1 VVTAYN
7 PSDLPVTLTVPE
19 APLRVAAREKPRA
32 VSVRE
37 LRALGS
43 AFFAG
48 LAIDDLAALGGALF
62 QRRYPAG
69 QIVLLEGAASSV
81 LYVVEAGRLKLFK
94 TSPRGREQVLR
105 LLRPGD
111 MFNEVAV
118 FDEGPNPASAQ
129 AIEDC
134 TLYLLRRRD
143 LVRFVAERPGIAIA
157 ITRDFAGRLREALAL
172 VEDLAFR
179 EVTCRL
185 AKILLEGRDGRP
197 PRLTQELLAAMAGSR
212 REVVGRALKALSQE
226 GAVRL
231 ERGRIHVHD
240 RSPLERLAWMSRKSQ
255 STPWPRPDNRTRP
268 PPNNSGASP

>member
-1 VVTAYN
+1 
-7 PSDLPVTLTVPE
+7 
-19 APLRVAAREKPRA
+19 
-32 VSVRE
+32 VRE
-37 LRALGS
+37 LRTLPS
-43 AFFAG
+43 AFFSG
-48 LAIDDLAALGGALF
+48 LASDDLAALSSVMF

-81 LYVVEAGRLKLFK
+81 LYVVQAGRLKLFK
-94 TSPRGREQVLR
+94 TSPKGREHVLR

-143 LVRFVAERPGIAIA
+143 LLRFVAERPGIALA
-157 ITRDFAGRLREALAL
+157 ITRTFARRLREALSL

-179 EVTCRL
+179 DVTSRL
-185 AKILLEGRDGRP
+185 AKILLEGEAGT
-197 PRLTQELLAAMAGSR
+197 RLTQELLAAMAGSR
-212 REVVGRALKALSQE
+212 REVVGRALKAISQE

-231 ERGRIHVHD
+231 ARGRIHILD
-240 RSPLERLAWMSRKSQ
+240 RNALERLAWSV
-255 STPWPRPDNRTRP
+255 T
-268 PPNNSGASP
+268 

>member
-1 VVTAYN
+1 MTIVDDYN
-7 PSDLPVTLTVPE
+7 PPTVPVTLMTP
-19 APLRVAAREKPRA
+19 VAAPERPGAKAVREKPRA

-37 LRALGS
+37 LRSLQS
-43 AFFAG
+43 AFFSA
-48 LAIDDLAALGGALF
+48 LATDDLAALGAAMLK
-62 QRRYPAG
+62 RSYPAG

-81 LYVVEAGRLKLFK
+81 LYVVQAGRLKLFK

-143 LVRFVAERPGIAIA
+143 LMRFVAQRPGIALA
-157 ITRDFAGRLREALAL
+157 ITRTFARRLREALAL

-179 EVTCRL
+179 DVTSRL
-185 AKILLEGRDGRP
+185 AKILLEGHDGDA
-197 PRLTQELLAAMAGSR
+197 PRITQELLAAMAGSR
-212 REVVGRALKALSQE
+212 REVIGRALKALSQE
-226 GAVRL
+226 GAIKL
-231 ERGRIHVHD
+231 ERGRIHVKD
-240 RSPLERLAWMSRKSQ
+240 RQALERVAWM
-255 STPWPRPDNRTRP
+255 
-268 PPNNSGASP
+268 

>member
-1 VVTAYN
+1 M
-7 PSDLPVTLTVPE
+7 LLTRPPE
-19 APLRVAAREKPRA
+19 ARQKPRA

-37 LRALGS
+37 LRALRS
-43 AFFAG
+43 AFFDD
-48 LAIDDLAALGGALF
+48 LAADDLAALSGAMV
-62 QRRYPAG
+62 QRQYPAG

-81 LYVVEAGRLKLFK
+81 FYVVQAGRLKLFK

-134 TLYLLRRRD
+134 TLFLLRRRD
-143 LVRFVAERPGIAIA
+143 LMRFVGERPGIALA
-157 ITRDFAGRLREALAL
+157 ITRTFARRLREALEL

-179 EVTCRL
+179 DVTSRL
-185 AKILLEGRDGRP
+185 AKILLDGQQGST

-212 REVVGRALKALSQE
+212 REVVGRALKALSAE

-231 ERGRIHVHD
+231 ERGRIHVCD
-240 RSPLERLAWMSRKSQ
+240 RKVLERLA
-255 STPWPRPDNRTRP
+255 
-268 PPNNSGASP
+268 

>member
-1 VVTAYN
+1 LG
-7 PSDLPVTLTVPE
+7 SSFFDDLPADDLE
-19 APLRVAAREKPRA
+19 
-32 VSVRE
+32 
-37 LRALGS
+37 ALGS
-43 AFFAG
+43 AM
-48 LAIDDLAALGGALF
+48 F

-81 LYVVEAGRLKLFK
+81 LYVVQAGRLKLYK

-118 FDEGPNPASAQ
+118 FDDGPNPASAQ

-143 LVRFVAERPGIAIA
+143 LVRFVSERPGIALA
-157 ITRDFAGRLREALAL
+157 VTRTFARRLREALAL

-179 EVTCRL
+179 DVTSRL
-185 AKILLEGRDGRP
+185 AKILLEGQNGAA
-197 PRLTQELLAAMAGSR
+197 PRLTQELLASMAGSR

-226 GAVRL
+226 RAIKL
-231 ERGRIHVHD
+231 ERGRIHVLD
-240 RSPLERLAWMSRKSQ
+240 RDALERLAWM
-255 STPWPRPDNRTRP
+255 
-268 PPNNSGASP
+268 

>member
-1 VVTAYN
+1 M
-7 PSDLPVTLTVPE
+7 
-19 APLRVAAREKPRA
+19 
-32 VSVRE
+32 
-37 LRALGS
+37 
-43 AFFAG
+43 
-48 LAIDDLAALGGALF
+48 F
-62 QRRYPAG
+62 QRQYPAG

-81 LYVVEAGRLKLFK
+81 LYVVQAGRLKLFK

-143 LVRFVAERPGIAIA
+143 LMRFVTARPGIALA
-157 ITRDFAGRLREALAL
+157 ITRMFARGLREALAL

-179 EVTCRL
+179 DVTSRL
-185 AKILLEGRDGRP
+185 ARILLDDQDGGA
-197 PRLTQELLAAMAGSR
+197 PRVTQELLAAMAGSR
-212 REVVGRALKALSQE
+212 REVVGRALKALSAD

-231 ERGRIHVHD
+231 QRGRIHVVD
-240 RSPLERLAWMSRKSQ
+240 RSVLERFA
-255 STPWPRPDNRTRP
+255 
-268 PPNNSGASP
+268 

>member
-1 VVTAYN
+1 M
-7 PSDLPVTLTVPE
+7 
-19 APLRVAAREKPRA
+19 
-32 VSVRE
+32 
-37 LRALGS
+37 
-43 AFFAG
+43 
-48 LAIDDLAALGGALF
+48 F
-62 QRRYPAG
+62 QRQYPAG

-81 LYVVEAGRLKLFK
+81 LYVVQAGRLKLFK
-94 TSPRGREQVLR
+94 TSARGREQVLR

-143 LVRFVAERPGIAIA
+143 LMRFVVERPGIALA
-157 ITRDFAGRLREALAL
+157 ITRTFAHRLREALAL

-179 EVTCRL
+179 DVTSRL
-185 AKILLEGRDGRP
+185 AKILLEGGDGEGAV

-226 GAVRL
+226 GAVKL
-231 ERGRIHVHD
+231 ERGKIHVRD
-240 RSPLERLAWMSRKSQ
+240 RKVLERLA
-255 STPWPRPDNRTRP
+255 
-268 PPNNSGASP
+268 

>member
-1 VVTAYN
+1 MGTR
-7 PSDLPVTLTVPE
+7 PSKKE
-19 APLRVAAREKPRA
+19 RA
-32 VSVRE
+32 LSVQE
-37 LRALGS
+37 LRALHS
-43 AFFAG
+43 TFF
-48 LAIDDLAALGGALF
+48 DDLATEDLAVFGSAMF

-81 LYVVEAGRLKLFK
+81 LYVVKAGRLKLFK

-129 AIEDC
+129 AIEEC

-143 LVRFVAERPGIAIA
+143 LMRFVAERPGIALAIA
-157 ITRDFAGRLREALAL
+157 RTFARRLREALNL

-179 EVTCRL
+179 DVTSRL
-185 AKILLEGRDGRP
+185 AKILLEGQDGAT
-197 PRLTQELLAAMAGSR
+197 PRVTQELLAAMAGSR

-231 ERGRIHVHD
+231 ERGRIHVLD
-240 RSPLERLAWMSRKSQ
+240 RKLLEQLA
-255 STPWPRPDNRTRP
+255 
-268 PPNNSGASP
+268 

>member
-1 VVTAYN
+1 
-7 PSDLPVTLTVPE
+7 LTRP
-19 APLRVAAREKPRA
+19 AAERAGTRQKPRA
-32 VSVRE
+32 VSAQE
-37 LRALGS
+37 LRSLRSPFFDDLPTSDLEALGS
-43 AFFAG
+43 VM
-48 LAIDDLAALGGALF
+48 F

-81 LYVVEAGRLKLFK
+81 LYVVQAGRLKLFK

-143 LVRFVAERPGIAIA
+143 LLRFVAERPGIAIA
-157 ITRDFAGRLREALAL
+157 ITRTFARRLREALTL

-179 EVTCRL
+179 DVTSRL
-185 AKILLEGRDGRP
+185 AKILLEGHDDSA
-197 PRLTQELLAAMAGSR
+197 PRVTQELLAAMAGSR

-226 GAVRL
+226 GAVEL
-231 ERGRIHVHD
+231 KRGKIHVRD
-240 RSPLERLAWMSRKSQ
+240 RSALERLAWM
-255 STPWPRPDNRTRP
+255 
-268 PPNNSGASP
+268 

>member
-1 VVTAYN
+1 
-7 PSDLPVTLTVPE
+7 
-19 APLRVAAREKPRA
+19 VAAYTYGLVPATLLGPDTARERPRTRPKPRA

-37 LRALGS
+37 LRALPS
-43 AFFAG
+43 PFFAG
-48 LAIDDLAALGGALF
+48 LAMDDLAVLGGAMF

-81 LYVVEAGRLKLFK
+81 LYVVQAGRLKLFK
-94 TSPRGREQVLR
+94 TSARGREQVLR

-143 LVRFVAERPGIAIA
+143 LLRFVAERPSIALA
-157 ITRDFAGRLREALAL
+157 IVRTFARGLREALAL

-179 EVTCRL
+179 DVTSRL
-185 AKILLEGRDGRP
+185 AKILLAGTD
-197 PRLTQELLAAMAGSR
+197 PRVTQELLAAMAGSR
-212 REVVGRALKALSQE
+212 REVVGRALKALSQD

-231 ERGRIHVHD
+231 ERGRVHVRD
-240 RSPLERLAWMSRKSQ
+240 RAALERLAWA
-255 STPWPRPDNRTRP
+255 T
-268 PPNNSGASP
+268 

>member
-1 VVTAYN
+1 MAASVLA
-7 PSDLPVTLTVPE
+7 PE
-19 APLRVAAREKPRA
+19 RPRTREKPRA
-32 VSVRE
+32 VSARE
-37 LRALGS
+37 LRALPS

-48 LAIDDLAALGGALF
+48 LETPDLEALGSAMF
-62 QRRYPAG
+62 QRSYPAG

-81 LYVVEAGRLKLFK
+81 LYVVQAGRLKLFK

-129 AIEDC
+129 TIEDC

-143 LVRFVAERPGIAIA
+143 LLRFVAERPGVALA
-157 ITRDFAGRLREALAL
+157 VTRTFARRLREALTL

-179 EVTCRL
+179 DVTSRL
-185 AKILLEGRDGRP
+185 AKILLEGHAGDASA

-212 REVVGRALKALSQE
+212 REVVGRALKALRHE
-226 GAVRL
+226 GAVTI
-231 ERGRIHVHD
+231 ERGKIHVRD
-240 RSPLERLAWMSRKSQ
+240 RDALERLVWM
-255 STPWPRPDNRTRP
+255 
-268 PPNNSGASP
+268 

>member
-1 VVTAYN
+1 MPA
-7 PSDLPVTLTVPE
+7 TLTRPIGE
-19 APLRVAAREKPRA
+19 RAGTRQKPRA
-32 VSVRE
+32 VSARE
-37 LRALGS
+37 LRALHS
-43 AFFAG
+43 VFFDE
-48 LAIDDLAALGGALF
+48 LAADDLAALGSAMF

-81 LYVVEAGRLKLFK
+81 LYVVQAGRLKLFK
-94 TSPRGREQVLR
+94 TSTRGREQVLR

-143 LVRFVAERPGIAIA
+143 LVRFVSERPGVALA
-157 ITRDFAGRLREALAL
+157 VTRTFARRLREALNL

-179 EVTCRL
+179 DVTSRL
-185 AKILLEGRDGRP
+185 AKILLERQDGSG
-197 PRLTQELLAAMAGSR
+197 PRVTQELLAAMAGSR

-231 ERGRIHVHD
+231 ERGRIHVLD
-240 RSPLERLAWMSRKSQ
+240 RAALQRLA
-255 STPWPRPDNRTRP
+255 
-268 PPNNSGASP
+268 

>member
-1 VVTAYN
+1 
-7 PSDLPVTLTVPE
+7 LPIISSKLAVTLTRPAV
-19 APLRVAAREKPRA
+19 RQKPRA

-37 LRALGS
+37 LRSLQSAFFDDLPTDDLEALGS
-43 AFFAG
+43 AM
-48 LAIDDLAALGGALF
+48 F
-62 QRRYPAG
+62 QRQYPAG
-69 QIVLLEGAASSV
+69 QIVLLEAAASSV
-81 LYVVEAGRLKLFK
+81 LYVVQAGRLKLYK

-118 FDEGPNPASAQ
+118 LDEGPNPASAQ

-143 LVRFVAERPGIAIA
+143 LMRFMAERPGIALA
-157 ITRDFAGRLREALAL
+157 VARTFARRLREALAL

-179 EVTCRL
+179 DVTSRL
-185 AKILLEGRDGRP
+185 AKILLDGQDGGAA

-212 REVVGRALKALSQE
+212 REVVGRALKALSAE

-231 ERGRIHVHD
+231 ERGRIHVLN
-240 RSPLERLAWMSRKSQ
+240 REVLERLA
-255 STPWPRPDNRTRP
+255 
-268 PPNNSGASP
+268 

>member
-1 VVTAYN
+1 MR
-7 PSDLPVTLTVPE
+7 PGI
-19 APLRVAAREKPRA
+19 RQKPRA

-37 LRALGS
+37 LRALRS
-43 AFFAG
+43 SFFDD
-48 LAIDDLAALGGALF
+48 LATDDLAALGAVMF
-62 QRRYPAG
+62 QRQYPAG

-81 LYVVEAGRLKLFK
+81 LYVVQAGRLKLFK
-94 TSPRGREQVLR
+94 TSARGREQVLR

-143 LVRFVAERPGIAIA
+143 LMRFVAERPGIALA
-157 ITRDFAGRLREALAL
+157 VTRTFARRLREALAL

-179 EVTCRL
+179 DVTSRL
-185 AKILLEGRDGRP
+185 AKILLEGGDSGDGA

-226 GAVRL
+226 GAVKL
-231 ERGRIHVHD
+231 ERGKIHVRD
-240 RSPLERLAWMSRKSQ
+240 RKVLERLA
-255 STPWPRPDNRTRP
+255 
-268 PPNNSGASP
+268 

>member
-1 VVTAYN
+1 MPAILT
-7 PSDLPVTLTVPE
+7 LPDTVRE
-19 APLRVAAREKPRA
+19 RAGTREKPRA

-37 LRALGS
+37 LRELRS
-43 AFFAG
+43 AFFVG
-48 LAIDDLAALGGALF
+48 LANDDLAALSGAMF
-62 QRRYPAG
+62 QRSYPAG

-81 LYVVEAGRLKLFK
+81 LYVVQAGRLKLYK

-143 LVRFVAERPGIAIA
+143 LLRFVVERPGIAVA
-157 ITRDFAGRLREALAL
+157 ITRTFARRLREALAL

-179 EVTCRL
+179 DVTSRL
-185 AKILLEGRDGRP
+185 AKILLEGQDGGA

-212 REVVGRALKALSQE
+212 REVVGRALRALSQE
-226 GAVRL
+226 GAVKL
-231 ERGRIHVHD
+231 ERGRIHVRD
-240 RSPLERLAWMSRKSQ
+240 RGTLERLAWS
-255 STPWPRPDNRTRP
+255 
-268 PPNNSGASP
+268 

>member
-1 VVTAYN
+1 VR
-7 PSDLPVTLTVPE
+7 PG
-19 APLRVAAREKPRA
+19 ARPKPRA
-32 VSVRE
+32 VSTKE
-37 LRALGS
+37 LRSLRS
-43 AFFAG
+43 AFFDA
-48 LAIDDLAALGGALF
+48 LASDDLEAIAGVTVK
-62 QRRYPAG
+62 REYPAG

-81 LYVVEAGRLKLFK
+81 LYVVQSGRLKLYK
-94 TSPRGREQVLR
+94 TSARGREQVLR

-143 LVRFVAERPGIAIA
+143 LLRFVSERPGIALA
-157 ITRDFAGRLREALAL
+157 ITRTFARRLREALAL

-179 EVTCRL
+179 DVTSRL
-185 AKILLEGRDGRP
+185 AKILLEDQDGGA

-226 GAVRL
+226 GAVQL
-231 ERGRIHVHD
+231 ERGRIHVRD
-240 RSPLERLAWMSRKSQ
+240 RALLEQLA
-255 STPWPRPDNRTRP
+255 
-268 PPNNSGASP
+268 

>member
-1 VVTAYN
+1 MPAI
-7 PSDLPVTLTVPE
+7 LTPP
-19 APLRVAAREKPRA
+19 AGMRPGIRQKPRA

-37 LRALGS
+37 LRALRS
-43 AFFAG
+43 SFFDD
-48 LAIDDLAALGGALF
+48 LATDDLAALGAVMF
-62 QRRYPAG
+62 QRQYPAG

-81 LYVVEAGRLKLFK
+81 LYVVQAGRLKLFK
-94 TSPRGREQVLR
+94 TSARGREQVLR

-143 LVRFVAERPGIAIA
+143 LMRFVAERPGIALA
-157 ITRDFAGRLREALAL
+157 VTRTFARRLREALAL

-179 EVTCRL
+179 DVTSRL
-185 AKILLEGRDGRP
+185 AKILLEGGDSGDGA

-226 GAVRL
+226 GAVKL
-231 ERGRIHVHD
+231 ERGKIHVRD
-240 RSPLERLAWMSRKSQ
+240 RKVLERLA
-255 STPWPRPDNRTRP
+255 
-268 PPNNSGASP
+268 

>member
-1 VVTAYN
+1 M
-7 PSDLPVTLTVPE
+7 PVTLPVPE
-19 APLRVAAREKPRA
+19 ATRERPGTREKPRA

-37 LRALGS
+37 LRSLRSDFFANLATDDLQALGN
-43 AFFAG
+43 AM
-48 LAIDDLAALGGALF
+48 F
-62 QRRYPAG
+62 QRSYPAG

-81 LYVVEAGRLKLFK
+81 LYVVQDGRLKLFK

-129 AIEDC
+129 AIIR
-134 TLYLLRRRD
+134 T
-143 LVRFVAERPGIAIA
+143 
-157 ITRDFAGRLREALAL
+157 FARGLREALAL

-179 EVTCRL
+179 DVTSRL
-185 AKILLEGRDGRP
+185 ARILLTGQNGGT

-226 GAVRL
+226 GAVKL
-231 ERGRIHVHD
+231 ERGRIHVRD
-240 RSPLERLAWMSRKSQ
+240 RAALERLAWM
-255 STPWPRPDNRTRP
+255 
-268 PPNNSGASP
+268 

>member
-1 VVTAYN
+1 LPIIRVDV
-7 PSDLPVTLTVPE
+7 PVTLAVPE
-19 APLRVAAREKPRA
+19 QVRERPGTRAKPRA

-37 LRALGS
+37 LRSLDS
-43 AFFAG
+43 PFFSG
-48 LAIDDLAALGGALF
+48 LAADDLAALASAMF
-62 QRRYPAG
+62 QRSYPAG

-81 LYVVEAGRLKLFK
+81 LYVVQHGRLKLFK
-94 TSPRGREQVLR
+94 TSPKGREQVLR

-118 FDEGPNPASAQ
+118 FDEGPNSASAQ

-143 LVRFVAERPGIAIA
+143 LLRFVAERPGIALA
-157 ITRDFAGRLREALAL
+157 VTRTFARRLREALAL

-179 EVTCRL
+179 DVTSRL
-185 AKILLEGRDGRP
+185 AKILLEGAGET
-197 PRLTQELLAAMAGSR
+197 RLTQELLAAMAGSR

-231 ERGRIHVHD
+231 ARGKIHVLD
-240 RSPLERLAWMSRKSQ
+240 RAALERLAW
-255 STPWPRPDNRTRP
+255 T
-268 PPNNSGASP
+268 

>member
-1 VVTAYN
+1 VRERPGAR
-7 PSDLPVTLTVPE
+7 P
-19 APLRVAAREKPRA
+19 ARERPRH

-37 LRALGS
+37 LRLLQS
-43 AFFAG
+43 AFFGG
-48 LAIDDLAALGGALF
+48 LATDDLAALGGVMV
-62 QRRYPAG
+62 QRTYPAG

-81 LYVVEAGRLKLFK
+81 LYVVQAGRLKLFK
-94 TSPRGREQVLR
+94 TSPKGREQVLR

-143 LVRFVAERPGIAIA
+143 LVRFVAERPGIALA
-157 ITRDFAGRLREALAL
+157 ITRTFARRLREALAL

-179 EVTCRL
+179 DVTSRL
-185 AKILLEGRDGRP
+185 AKILLEGHDGAAPRNGTSGSA

-226 GAVRL
+226 GAVKL
-231 ERGRIHVHD
+231 ERGRIHVLD
-240 RSPLERLAWMSRKSQ
+240 RQALERLAWM
-255 STPWPRPDNRTRP
+255 
-268 PPNNSGASP
+268 

>member
-1 VVTAYN
+1 MR
-7 PSDLPVTLTVPE
+7 S
-19 APLRVAAREKPRA
+19 LR
-32 VSVRE
+32 
-37 LRALGS
+37 S
-43 AFFAG
+43 AFF
-48 LAIDDLAALGGALF
+48 DDLPAEDLEAVAGAMF
-62 QRRYPAG
+62 QRDYPAG

-81 LYVVEAGRLKLFK
+81 LYVVHSGRLKLYK
-94 TSPRGREQVLR
+94 TSTRGREQVLR

-143 LVRFVAERPGIAIA
+143 LMRFVAERPGIALAIA
-157 ITRDFAGRLREALAL
+157 RTFARRLREALAL

-179 EVTCRL
+179 DVTSRL
-185 AKILLEGRDGRP
+185 AKILLEDQDGGA

-231 ERGRIHVHD
+231 ERGRIHVRD
-240 RSPLERLAWMSRKSQ
+240 RALLEQLA
-255 STPWPRPDNRTRP
+255 
-268 PPNNSGASP
+268 